1 MSSRVPRAA
10 GGPGHGSGGF
20 FIYFNPLEGD
30 EKLLI
35 RFREDRVGASA
46 ITKKARGDSG
56 HPWGTPHLIEK
67 EKGLLRAPFTLIR
80 LVGSASGLERRR
92 AHPRKYG
99 PNSSASSA
107 RW

>member
-1 MSSRVPRAA
+1 MPLILGSFWMRRV
-10 GGPGHGSGGF
+10 S
-20 FIYFNPLEGD
+20 
-30 EKLLI
+30 
-35 RFREDRVGASA
+35 ASA
-46 ITKKARGDSG
+46 MTKKARGERG

-67 EKGLLRAPFTLIR
+67 GLLRAPFAFIR

-99 PNSSASSA
+99 PNSSASRA